1 MRLRSSEG
9 SACFL
14 LSDCA
19 DADAGSLVRDPRHL
33 QLVGGD
39 SAPLVIDVDSL
50 HPDGAQAASDAAFC
64 TERLVCATRTLD
76 AMLLSRYGIRVC
88 WFSSG
93 KQGVHGFA
101 FGTSLS
107 KPMRDMVAA
116 LLPGAESVLE
126 HEAWAARLL
135 GPGLA
140 LQLMDGLLRRLL
152 PSDVRRP
159 PSAHLALRHVLARAA
174 GHSDADDGFEQ
185 PRGAEAA
192 RGVEARP

>member
-1 MRLRSSEG
+1 MSSLKKTVGMQGELRARLGRESKRLLGGEPVRLRSSEG

-14 LSDCA
+14 LSDCEV
-19 DADAGSLVRDPRHL
+19 ADAGSLVRDPRHL

-50 HPDGAQAASDAAFC
+50 HPNGAQAASDAAFC
-64 TERLVCATRTLD
+64 TDRLVCATRVLD
-76 AMLLSRYGIRVC
+76 AMLLSRYGIRVR

-116 LLPGAESVLE
+116 LLPGAESVFE
-126 HEAWAARLL
+126 HEAWASEAVVD
-135 GPGLA
+135 A
-140 LQLMDGLLRRLL
+140 VE
-152 PSDVRRP
+152 S
-159 PSAHLALRHVLARAA
+159 ALRHMLTL
-174 GHSDADDGFEQ
+174 DL
-185 PRGAEAA
+185 
-192 RGVEARP
+192 